1 MPFFSK
7 NSKAISSDEIRIE
20 LIELLSNQLS
30 QNSNLKELLL
40 WINETNCYVSCHWY
54 DSKNGIIDDSDN
66 YSVVVFDEFQDM
78 EYEETES
85 FYEKILDSLKT
96 FSSDTFKNQNI
107 VRANVY
113 ESDETDEPTKIF
125 EIENG
130 SLTIIKSIK
139 PNWKSNLLTEV
150 ENNEILTEKFK
161 RKKLI
166 IWLIRTIVAI
176 ILYVIFWKYELV
188 RWSLIIYIPLNLFSP
203 FSIFFWRKLINK
215 KLNKIKNK

>member
-85 FYEKILDSLKT
+85 FYEKMCKPAWVFDTRSVVPKNIKN
-96 FSSDTFKNQNI
+96 SS
-107 VRANVY
+107 
-113 ESDETDEPTKIF
+113 
-125 EIENG
+125 
-130 SLTIIKSIK
+130 
-139 PNWKSNLLTEV
+139 
-150 ENNEILTEKFK
+150 
-161 RKKLI
+161 
-166 IWLIRTIVAI
+166 
-176 ILYVIFWKYELV
+176 
-188 RWSLIIYIPLNLFSP
+188 
-203 FSIFFWRKLINK
+203 
-215 KLNKIKNK
+215 KLNFWQLGSA